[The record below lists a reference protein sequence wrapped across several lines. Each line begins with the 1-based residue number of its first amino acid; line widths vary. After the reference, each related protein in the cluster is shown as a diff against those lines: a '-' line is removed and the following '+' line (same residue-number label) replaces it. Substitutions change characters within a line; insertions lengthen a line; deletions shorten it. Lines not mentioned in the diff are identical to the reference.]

1 MPYISKKSRKFIL
14 IFGIALILSELE
26 QVFNFVGGRLQAF
39 LQELNTIMF
48 IGITVTWI
56 ITIQRRVTDKI
67 LRSYLVLGGSAIIA
81 LFIMRLIRWILFSNI
96 FVVDRY
102 FWYAYYIPTTMLP
115 FLSLLLSLNVGREAR
130 NKSCIMV

>member
-56 ITIQRRVTDKI
+56 ITIQRRVTEKV
-67 LRSYLVLGGSAIIA
+67 LRRYLVFGGCFIIVLFHAITVI
-81 LFIMRLIRWILFSNI
+81 I
-96 FVVDRY
+96 
-102 FWYAYYIPTTMLP
+102 T
-115 FLSLLLSLNVGREAR
+115 
-130 NKSCIMV
+130 